1 MMPTAEQMIV
11 AAQRALKDYVVPV
24 VEDQWAASALRSVDV
39 ILSHL
44 AARTPIEGPMLHEDN
59 RELAALLGKAETIG
73 LGNAAISA
81 FRAEAA
87 ELLDGYAPVADLFA
101 LNHRGREA
109 VDGLLIA
116 CHARKGDA
124 AIESYHDEL
133 RAYLHRHAD
142 RESPLFFPTYVGRPV

>member
-11 AAQRALKDYVVPV
+11 AAQQALKDFVVPV

-44 AARTPIEGPMLHEDN
+44 AVRTSIEGPMLHEDN
-59 RELAALLGKAETIG
+59 LELVALLGKAEDLG
-73 LGNAAISA
+73 LGNQETAA

-87 ELLDGYAPVADLFA
+87 ELLQNYASVFDLFA

-109 VDGLLIA
+109 VDALLLV
-116 CHARKGDA
+116 CRERRGEA
-124 AIESYHDEL
+124 AVDVYHDDL
-133 RAYLHRHAD
+133 RAYLLRHAD
-142 RESPLFFPTYVGRPV
+142 RESPLFFPVYVGRPV